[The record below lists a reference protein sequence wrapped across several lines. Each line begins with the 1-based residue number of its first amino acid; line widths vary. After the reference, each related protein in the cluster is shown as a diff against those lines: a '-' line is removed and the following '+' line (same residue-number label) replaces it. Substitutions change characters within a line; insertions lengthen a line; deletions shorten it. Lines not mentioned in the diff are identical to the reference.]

1 MSKKSSSLGEKKKKK
16 KIERKYFRTER
27 GRQAD
32 LVGIINSAS
41 AQTVWKKN
49 TLKQETEGI
58 FL

>member
-1 MSKKSSSLGEKKKKK
+1 MSKKSSSLGEKKKKI
-16 KIERKYFRTER
+16 IERKYFRTER